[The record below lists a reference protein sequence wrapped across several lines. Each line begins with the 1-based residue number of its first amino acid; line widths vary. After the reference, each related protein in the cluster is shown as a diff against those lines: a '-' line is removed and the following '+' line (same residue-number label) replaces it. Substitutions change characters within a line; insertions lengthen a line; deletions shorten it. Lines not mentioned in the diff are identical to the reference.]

1 MMGSAV
7 SSRVRRHRDA
17 LRNAGLRP
25 IQLWVPD
32 TRQPSFAE
40 ECHRQSTLLAQDSQE
55 QEFLAWI
62 ADASDTAGWQ

>member
-1 MMGSAV
+1 MGSAV
-7 SSRVRRHRDA
+7 SSRVQRHRDG

-40 ECHRQSTLLAQDSQE
+40 ESHRQSTLLAQDSQE
-55 QEFLAWI
+55 QEF
-62 ADASDTAGWQ
+62 

>member
-7 SSRVRRHRDA
+7 SSRVQRHRDG

-40 ECHRQSTLLAQDSQE
+40 ESHRQSTLLAQDSQE
-55 QEFLAWI
+55 QEF
-62 ADASDTAGWQ
+62 